1 MGGSKSSPR
10 CGWGAPER
18 NVRTEHRSVPNGRQH
33 RSDGYFANIRGAR
46 FTPVFAAD
54 GTFTIFED
62 SGARTRRGKSRPS
75 VAGAATG
82 GNIFDRST
90 WPPPCEVQWR
100 YRAAIGGNATWPCP
114 ARNTGYLR
122 LGSTPPVD
130 LECRSVGASRQAV
143 GTAPAALLASEP
155 KLRGEERV
163 PPSRRLR
170 TQQSWSVGSYLH

>member
-1 MGGSKSSPR
+1 MWLGCS
-10 CGWGAPER
+10 
-18 NVRTEHRSVPNGRQH
+18 RTERAHRTSVRSERSAVH

-155 KLRGEERV
+155 KLGGEERV

-170 TQQSWSVGSYLH
+170 TQQSWSVGSYRH